1 VVATPIGNLGD
12 ITFRAV
18 EVLGEADVILAEDTR
33 KAGLLLSRLGIR
45 NKRFVSLFEHNE
57 ASRVQSVLQML
68 EEGKRLALISSAGT
82 PTIADPGYVLVRAC
96 RLAGHR
102 VAAVP
107 GPSAPVTGLMVSGL
121 PPIPYTFT
129 GFMPRRDRDKR
140 RLLEPFRQV
149 QTTLVFFE
157 RKSRLVETLQ
167 VCHHVLGSRQ
177 ACLARELTKQ
187 FEEVVPFTLGETE
200 HIPEE
205 LRGELTVLIGPP
217 EEDSR
222 QRSDEEAVRRCVQQ
236 ERLGG
241 GKPKQI
247 AARVERQV
255 QGWSRKEIYELLVR
269 DGSS

>member
-45 NKRFVSLFEHNE
+45 NKRFLSLFEHNE

-96 RLAGHR
+96 RQAGHR
-102 VAAVP
+102 IAAVP
-107 GPSAPVTGLMVSGL
+107 GPSAPLAGLMVSGL
-121 PPIPYTFT
+121 PPIPHTFA
-129 GFMPRRDRDKR
+129 GFMPRRDRDKK
-140 RLLEPFRQV
+140 RLLEPFRDV
-149 QTTLVFFE
+149 QTTLIFFE

-187 FEEVVPFTLGETE
+187 FEEVVPFVLGDADG
-200 HIPEE
+200 IPEA
-205 LRGELTVLIGPP
+205 LRGELTVIIGPP
-217 EEDSR
+217 EDPG
-222 QRSDEEAVRRCVQQ
+222 QRSDEEAVRRCLRQ
-236 ERLGG
+236 EGLDG
-241 GKPKQI
+241 GKPKEI

-269 DGSS
+269 DE